1 MAKDPKQAQKKKH
14 IVSGPCAD
22 CQTATGDFVVVR
34 RQMVGGKS
42 RIIKLCAKCM
52 IKP

>member
-14 IVSGPCAD
+14 IVKGPCED
-22 CQTATGDFVVVR
+22 CHTTEGEFTVVR
-34 RQMVGGKS
+34 RQVVGSKG
-42 RIIKLCAKCM
+42 RIIKLCAKCA